1 MIYKL
6 FMSENKTSY
15 DGGNVQQLGNYSNST
30 NNNTLTQQQIKN
42 RENLLNTLIKGSP
55 TPNNIKRCSELI
67 STCKK
72 KNVQ

>member
-1 MIYKL
+1 
-6 FMSENKTSY
+6 MSENKTSY
-15 DGGNVQQLGNYSNST
+15 DGGNVQQLGNSSNST